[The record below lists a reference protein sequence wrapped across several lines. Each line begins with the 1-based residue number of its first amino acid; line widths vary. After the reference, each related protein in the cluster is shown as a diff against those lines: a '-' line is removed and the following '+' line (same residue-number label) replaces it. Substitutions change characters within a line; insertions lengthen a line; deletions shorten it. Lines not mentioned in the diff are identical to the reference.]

1 MQEQSVSRQTLK
13 RLPLYINYLKA
24 LPCEAVNVSATSI
37 AAGLG
42 LNDVQV
48 RKDLAAVSSGGRPKT
63 GYVKEGLL
71 ADIQRFLGY
80 DDKDTAVIV
89 GMGNLGRAL
98 RNYSGFK
105 ECGLDIVA
113 AFDVGA
119 DSLSIKD
126 TVCSVLPVEKLTG
139 LCRRLGVKIGIITV
153 PAAQAESVCK
163 LLVSG
168 GVKAIWNFA
177 PVHIKA
183 PEGVL
188 VHNENMAASVAIL
201 SKHTKTYAAQSNE
214 RAGGIKNERISE
226 I

>member
-13 RLPLYINYLKA
+13 RLPLYINYLKT

-113 AFDVGA
+113 AFDVGEESFRA
-119 DSLSIKD
+119 SESACK
-126 TVCSVLPVEKLTG
+126 VLPVNKLTG
-139 LCRRLGVKIGIITV
+139 LCRRLGVKIGIVTV
-153 PAAQAESVCK
+153 PATQAEGVCDM
-163 LLVSG
+163 LVSG

-183 PEGVL
+183 PDGVL

-201 SKHTKTYAAQSNE
+201 SKHLRENIRVAEQRSARE
-214 RAGGIKNERISE
+214 G
-226 I
+226 

>member
-13 RLPLYINYLKA
+13 RLPSYVNYLKT
-24 LPCEAVNVSATSI
+24 LPREAVNVSATSI

-63 GYVKEGLL
+63 GYVKEGLM

-119 DSLSIKD
+119 DDFSAADS
-126 TVCSVLPVEKLTG
+126 VCKVLPVDKLTG
-139 LCRRLGVKIGIITV
+139 LCRRLGVKIGIVTV
-153 PAAQAESVCK
+153 PAAQAEDVCVK
-163 LLVSG
+163 LVDG

-201 SKHTKTYAAQSNE
+201 SKHLRENIRGAEQRSARE
-214 RAGGIKNERISE
+214 G
-226 I
+226 